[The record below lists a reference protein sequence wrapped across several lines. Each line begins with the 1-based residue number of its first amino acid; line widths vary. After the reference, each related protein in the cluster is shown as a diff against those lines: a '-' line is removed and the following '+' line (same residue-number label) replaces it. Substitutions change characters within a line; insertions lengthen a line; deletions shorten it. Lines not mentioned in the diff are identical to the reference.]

1 MEIKELQNVERRA
14 LLELQRA
21 AIERAFAEITQDEWD
36 GYAIRYS
43 VAVRERREAQIA
55 ALDDRAVEEDKFLRG
70 EA

>member
-1 MEIKELQNVERRA
+1 MTLIELQNTERRA

-55 ALDDRAVEEDKFLRG
+55 ALDERVVEEDKFLRG